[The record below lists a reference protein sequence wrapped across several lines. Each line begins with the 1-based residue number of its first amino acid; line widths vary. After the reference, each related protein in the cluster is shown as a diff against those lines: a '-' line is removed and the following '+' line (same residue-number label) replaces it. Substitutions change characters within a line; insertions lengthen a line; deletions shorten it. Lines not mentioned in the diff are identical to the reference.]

1 MFVTLLSWKKS
12 CKKNNYEESKW
23 DICDIFIVE
32 QKVGQKMYDM
42 GE

>member
-1 MFVTLLSWKKS
+1 MFVTPPLLEKS